1 MNRQIDFVTL
11 LSMVQEHIS
20 SKYAATLTDTTKLSQ
35 LKSYIEKYLRD
46 TAYSVEG
53 MTDEKLCDKIYS
65 EMAEYSILTPFLGR
79 DNVEEININAW
90 NDVAITYTNGKIE
103 KVKEIFSKK
112 NSDAEETAE

>member
-79 DNVEEININAW
+79 DNVEEININICSFSNSQNPLNTRHKEDKR
-90 NDVAITYTNGKIE
+90 ND
-103 KVKEIFSKK
+103 
-112 NSDAEETAE
+112 